1 MSVNLIILLLIS
13 PLVGFLINGLFGRWL
28 RNTEKLSGWIACLA
42 VLVSLICSVIVFTH
56 VKGGAELNQTLYQW
70 IAAESHEYSKTEL
83 GSGESAT
90 PLFEWITGN
99 FAFNIGFHVDSL
111 TAVML
116 LIITGIGFLIH
127 VYSIGY
133 MHGDPGYTRYFAY
146 LNLFVFAMLILVLAD
161 NYLMMFVGW
170 EGVGLCSYLL
180 IGFWYEKKSATDAG
194 KKAFI
199 VNRIGDFGF
208 LLGMF
213 TLFAAFGTLDFIPIF
228 EQAEFFERAES
239 TGSNLVFGAS
249 TLAVATLL
257 LFVGA
262 VGKSAQ
268 IPLYV
273 WLPDAMEGPTPVS
286 ALIHAA
292 TMVTAGVYMVARSS
306 VLFDLAGTG
315 DVVAWIGVLTAA
327 FAAIMALAA
336 NDIKRVLAYSTV
348 SQLGYM
354 FVGVGI
360 GAYASGIFHLMT
372 HAFFKGLM
380 FLTAGSVMHAMSNE
394 LDMRRMGGLRSKLP
408 ITHITFLVGAL
419 AISGFPLLSGF
430 WSKDEI
436 LHSAWEKGHPIIYV
450 IGLVTA
456 FLTAF
461 YMFRLIFGTFYGKSR
476 VDSQVHPHESPPIM
490 WVPLA
495 ILAIPSA
502 LIGLALLSWKGHD
515 SAFHHFIGGVFSHH
529 GEKAAHHADNVLLFM
544 AISSIVGIAGIALAW
559 VKYRDWTPLAQPQSA
574 IHKLAAE
581 KFYVDEIYNAV
592 FVQPIKKVSQFVLW
606 RGLDVS
612 IIDGTVNG
620 VAFVV
625 RTVGGSLRRFQTG
638 VVQSYIVSM
647 VIGIIIFLAYYLFIR

>member
-1 MSVNLIILLLIS
+1 VFTSVN
-13 PLVGFLINGLFGRWL
+13 
-28 RNTEKLSGWIACLA
+28 
-42 VLVSLICSVIVFTH
+42 
-56 VKGGAELNQTLYQW
+56 GGTELNQTLYEW
-70 IAAESHEYSKTEL
+70 IA
-83 GSGESAT
+83 GES
-90 PLFEWITGN
+90 
-99 FAFNIGFHVDSL
+99 FAFTIGFHVDSL

-133 MHGDPGYTRYFAY
+133 MHGDAGYTRYFAY

-239 TGSNLVFGAS
+239 TGSDLVFGAS

-306 VLFDLAGTG
+306 VLFELAGTG
-315 DVVAWIGVLTAA
+315 DVVAWIGVLTAV

-394 LDMRRMGGLRSKLP
+394 LDMRKMGGLRSKLP
-408 ITHITFLVGAL
+408 ITHMTFLVGAL

-436 LHSAWEKGHPIIYV
+436 LHSAWEKGYPIIYV

-476 VDSQVHPHESPPIM
+476 VESQVHPHESPPVM

-502 LIGLALLSWKGHD
+502 FIGLALLSWKGHG
-515 SAFHHFIGGVFSHH
+515 SAFHHFIGGAFSHH

-544 AISSIVGIAGIALAW
+544 VISSIVGIAGIALAW

-592 FVQPIKKVSQFVLW
+592 FVQPIKNISQFVLW
-606 RGLDVS
+606 RGMDVS
-612 IIDGTVNG
+612 IIDGFVNG
-620 VAFVV
+620 VAFAV
-625 RTVGGSLRRFQTG
+625 RAMGGSLRRFQTG

>member
-13 PLVGFLINGLFGRWL
+13 PLIGFLINGLFGKWL

-42 VLVSLICSVIVFTH
+42 VFVSFVCSVIVFTH
-56 VKGGAELNQTLYQW
+56 VKDGAELNQALYEW
-70 IAAESHEYSKTEL
+70 IA
-83 GSGESAT
+83 GES
-90 PLFEWITGN
+90 
-99 FAFNIGFHVDSL
+99 FAFTIGFHVDSL

-133 MHGDPGYTRYFAY
+133 MHGDAGYTRYFAY

-213 TLFAAFGTLDFIPIF
+213 TLFAAFGSLEFVPIF
-228 EQAEFFERAES
+228 EHAES
-239 TGSNLVFGAS
+239 GAFNKVFGAS
-249 TLAVATLL
+249 TLVVATLL

-306 VLFDLAGTG
+306 VLFNLAGTG
-315 DVVAWIGVLTAA
+315 DVVAWIGVLTAL

-394 LDMRRMGGLRSKLP
+394 LDMRKMGGLRSKLP
-408 ITHITFLVGAL
+408 ITHMTFLVGAL
-419 AISGFPLLSGF
+419 AIAGFPLLSGF

-476 VDSQVHPHESPPIM
+476 VDSQVHPHESPPVM

-515 SAFHHFIGGVFSHH
+515 SAFHHFIDGAFTHH

-544 AISSIVGIAGIALAW
+544 VYSSIVGIAGIALAW
-559 VKYRDWTPLAQPQSA
+559 AKYRDWTPLAQPGSA
-574 IHKLAAE
+574 IHKLAAN
-581 KFYVDEIYNAV
+581 KFYVDEIYNVV
-592 FVQPIKKVSQFVLW
+592 FVQPIKNVSQFVLW